1 VTATVVNDGSADHLV
16 VTAKDTGAVNTVQ
29 IATTGSL
36 AQFDTTGTATV
47 PTTMIR
53 QQSAGD
59 AKFTID
65 GMSVSK
71 PSNTV
76 TDAIKGVT
84 LNLVKTNAGAPVTVT
99 IDKDA
104 DTIKKNV
111 QGFIDA
117 YNKIASTITSLTSY
131 NAATKTG
138 AVLNGDSSARGML
151 NQLRAEMGKAVSDA
165 GDLKSLSDIGIAFQ
179 RDGTL
184 SLEKPDKLQKA
195 IDSNFDNL
203 GKLFSSTGGVGT
215 RLTSLTTAMLSAKG
229 LIQTRTDGINDTLRR
244 MGDQENTL
252 QDRLAQTEA
261 RYRKQ
266 FNALDSAMANMKS
279 TSNFLAQQLTSLA
292 LNG

>member
-1 VTATVVNDGSADHLV
+1 
-16 VTAKDTGAVNTVQ
+16 
-29 IATTGSL
+29 
-36 AQFDTTGTATV
+36 
-47 PTTMIR
+47 
-53 QQSAGD
+53 
-59 AKFTID
+59 
-65 GMSVSK
+65 
-71 PSNTV
+71 
-76 TDAIKGVT
+76 
-84 LNLVKTNAGAPVTVT
+84 
-99 IDKDA
+99 
-104 DTIKKNV
+104 
-111 QGFIDA
+111 
-117 YNKIASTITSLTSY
+117 
-131 NAATKTG
+131 
-138 AVLNGDSSARGML
+138 
-151 NQLRAEMGKAVSDA
+151 MGKAVSDA